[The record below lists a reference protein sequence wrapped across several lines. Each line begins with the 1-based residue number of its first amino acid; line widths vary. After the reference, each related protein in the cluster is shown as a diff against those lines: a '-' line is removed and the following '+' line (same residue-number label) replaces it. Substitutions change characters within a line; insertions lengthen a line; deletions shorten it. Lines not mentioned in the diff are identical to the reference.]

1 MTTVE
6 DRLFADV
13 AELSS
18 APDWDDVQQ
27 RSDAR
32 AARSRRVM
40 RGVVGCLALLLLGA
54 VVLQG
59 GAHLDTIEEPS
70 VTAPGPAESTPP
82 WSETSPLTI
91 VLRAALVWGSSAVI
105 ATALFFVSPRH
116 FRAPYMIPRAARL
129 AATAAWVALWNACV
143 LAVTGVS
150 MVAFESPFV
159 EAMHG
164 HAAFVEILSVTAL
177 ALLLS
182 IETRSTWS
190 ALWYFFAISATVPLV
205 NVGMRWSGGVEE
217 STPQSASHLG
227 VHVLIAAMI
236 AWLPWYVYR
245 TLGWRRDAGRTPAA
259 ALRVGVRRPG
269 GFLIVAGALI
279 VGVAI
284 APALVFRAHI
294 SELGNELAG
303 SAEPIR
309 HSQHP
314 FFAADAPTVWT
325 HPDSIPEGGNASDV
339 RLASVELSAE
349 LRQAQD
355 LLQPL
360 GFESFAFTIGDPE
373 VGVLLWNS
381 QARRPR
387 GDSYGAV
394 VVDVRGGITVLPLTA
409 ENTDAFVIQR
419 TWRNVG
425 LTTMITGAVFLWS
438 QTSISRYMHGPRPW
452 RPRPRW
458 MEVAGWSI
466 IGTTLAALVVA
477 AAGRLFTPELDAVGR
492 GFWRLL
498 VPTGFGLW
506 LGMWFLTPK
515 PPAGGDG

>member
-6 DRLFADV
+6 DRLLADV
-13 AELSS
+13 AEFSS
-18 APDWDDVQQ
+18 VPDWDDVQQ

-32 AARSRRVM
+32 VARSRRVM

-59 GAHLDTIEEPS
+59 GAHLDTVEEPS
-70 VTAPGPAESTPP
+70 VTAPGPVESTPP
-82 WSETSPLTI
+82 WSETSPLSI
-91 VLRAALVWGSSAVI
+91 VLRAALVWGSSAAI
-105 ATALFFVSPRH
+105 AIALFFVSPRH

-205 NVGMRWSGGVEE
+205 NVGMRWSGGVDEN
-217 STPQSASHLG
+217 TPQSTSLLG

-245 TLGWRRDAGRTPAA
+245 TLGWRRDASRTPAA
-259 ALRVGVRRPG
+259 ALGLGVSRPG

-303 SAEPIR
+303 PAEPIR

-314 FFAADAPTVWT
+314 FFAADAPSVWT
-325 HPDSIPEGGNASDV
+325 FPDVVHESEDV
-339 RLASVELSAE
+339 ADTPMQSVDIQQTL
-349 LRQAQD
+349 D
-355 LLQPL
+355 LVQPL
-360 GFESFAFTIGDPE
+360 GFEFVTDDLDDTE
-373 VGVLLWNS
+373 LLALLRNRE
-381 QARRPR
+381 ARRPR

-394 VVDVRGGITVLPLTA
+394 VVDLRSGPTVLPLTA
-409 ENTDAFVIQR
+409 ENTDAFVLQR
-419 TWRNVG
+419 TWRNIG
-425 LTTMITGAVFLWS
+425 LATMITGAVFLWS

-452 RPRPRW
+452 RRRPRW
-458 MEVAGWSI
+458 IEVAGWSI
-466 IGTTLAALVVA
+466 IGTTLAALFVA
-477 AAGRLFTPELDAVGR
+477 AAGRLLTPELDAVGR
-492 GFWRLL
+492 GFWGLL
-498 VPTGFGLW
+498 VPTGLGIW

-515 PPAGGDG
+515 PPAGDDG